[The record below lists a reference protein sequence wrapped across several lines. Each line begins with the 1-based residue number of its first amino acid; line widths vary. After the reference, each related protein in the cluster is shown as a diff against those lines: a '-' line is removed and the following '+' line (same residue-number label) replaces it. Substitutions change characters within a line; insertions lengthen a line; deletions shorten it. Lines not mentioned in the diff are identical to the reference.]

1 MSNITINST
10 GEISDITIVDS
21 PNRHILQISEHLRNI
36 RREHHSKYMVNERK
50 NDTKIQKYVDTPKY
64 ATPVTEKKQTIHD
77 VIWRQPNGL
86 AKRFRLDSRRLHI
99 KRYKLDTAF
108 ATISE

>member
-36 RREHHSKYMVNERK
+36 RRENHSKYMVNERK
-50 NDTKIQKYVDTPKY
+50 NDTTIQKYVDTPSMLL
-64 ATPVTEKKQTIHD
+64 PLLKK
-77 VIWRQPNGL
+77 NN
-86 AKRFRLDSRRLHI
+86 S
-99 KRYKLDTAF
+99 
-108 ATISE
+108 

>member
-50 NDTKIQKYVDTPKY
+50 NDTTIQKYVDTPSMLL
-64 ATPVTEKKQTIHD
+64 PLLKKNNSWCH
-77 VIWRQPNGL
+77 L
-86 AKRFRLDSRRLHI
+86 E
-99 KRYKLDTAF
+99 TAQR
-108 ATISE
+108 IGQKVPPG